1 MRGDEVL
8 PEVPLVL
15 DHLRAEGAGDALRLD
30 VHVDDVL
37 LQVERVGE
45 RFPAIVAEAGLHAP
59 PPVSR
64 VLVLLVVVVVAA
76 RIGLVVV
83 VIIVIV
89 VVVVVGVCE
98 GQALSFRAQI
108 FVQSSLIF

>member
-8 PEVPLVL
+8 PEIPFVL

-37 LQVERVGE
+37 LQVERVGK
-45 RFPAIVAEAGLHAP
+45 RLPAVVAKARLHAA

-64 VLVLLVVVVVAA
+64 MLVLLVVVLLHSGRLLRVD
-76 RIGLVVV
+76 
-83 VIIVIV
+83 IVV
-89 VVVVVGVCE
+89 VVVVVGV
-98 GQALSFRAQI
+98 R
-108 FVQSSLIF
+108 